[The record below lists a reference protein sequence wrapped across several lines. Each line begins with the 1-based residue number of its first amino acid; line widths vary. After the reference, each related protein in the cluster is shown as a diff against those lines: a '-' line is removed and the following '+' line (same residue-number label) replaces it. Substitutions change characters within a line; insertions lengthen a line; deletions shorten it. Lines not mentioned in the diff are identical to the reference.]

1 MTGGTVRRK
10 IRLGEL
16 CEERGMIERGLGSY
30 GERNTNKR
38 AMKSWI
44 GRAIGG
50 EIYCRIGEIRHEI

>member
-1 MTGGTVRRK
+1 MGR
-10 IRLGEL
+10 
-16 CEERGMIERGLGSY
+16 ERERGLGSY

-50 EIYCRIGEIRHEI
+50 ETYMYYRIGELRHEI